1 MQIKDVMTRDV
12 QVIEADASIYEAAQ
26 IMKREDI
33 GMLPVLD
40 GQKLVGTLTDRD
52 IVLRTV
58 AEGRDPLHT
67 AVSEILTRSEVV
79 YCFED
84 QEIEE
89 AADLMGEKQ
98 IRRLVIL
105 NHEQRLAGIVSL
117 GDLAVDSPDK
127 RPAAEALK
135 RVSSPGR

>member
-1 MQIKDVMTRDV
+1 MQIKDIMTRDV
-12 QVIEADASIYEAAQ
+12 EVIEAGASVAEAAE

-40 GQKLVGTLTDRD
+40 GQKLIGTVTDRD
-52 IVLRTV
+52 IVLRSV
-58 AEGRDPLHT
+58 AEGRDALHT
-67 AVSEILTRSEVV
+67 AVSEIVSGEVV

-84 QEIEE
+84 QSMEE
-89 AADLMGEKQ
+89 AAELMGRKQ

-105 NHEQRLAGIVSL
+105 NHEQRLAGILSL

-127 RPAAEALK
+127 KPAAEALD
-135 RVSSPGR
+135 RVSRPGR